1 MSTYLI
7 WFLVGV
13 CFLIAEFTMPTFIM
27 FFFALGA
34 GIVSIVSVYYNLSIN
49 SQIILFALSSVLS
62 LLLLRNYMKN
72 IFKGIESEDKD
83 FDDSLDS
90 NKKIAI
96 VSKAIKPNR
105 LGEIKYKGTFYKAQ
119 SDNSIDEGGNVKIV
133 NKGDQQGSFYI
144 VEEI

>member
-13 CFLIAEFTMPTFIM
+13 CFLIAEFTMPIFIM

-49 SQIILFALSSVLS
+49 YQIILFALSSVLS

-96 VSKAIKPNR
+96 VSKAIEPNR